1 MWIGLYEREW
11 LMRFTLTVV
20 VVLALGGVCGDARVL
35 SSDVAQPESSTA
47 SLEGIWMLNA
57 DLSDEPRARLEGV
70 GDDRGQ
76 GRGRGAAGRRGSR
89 PGGRGRAGGRPPDRE
104 ELARLRQGLQE
115 AVRDLMTAPRRMTIV
130 MIENEIVATYDD
142 GRVIRLVSDDQPHK
156 GIAGTSMQVTRRT
169 RWENEKLVTDISL
182 DSRIE
187 VRLEQTYEVRLTDP
201 EGKQLVVT
209 SRFVGGRASNGDRRE
224 LRRVYDVEPS

>member
-1 MWIGLYEREW
+1 
-11 LMRFTLTVV
+11 MRFTLTVV
-20 VVLALGGVCGDARVL
+20 VVVALSGAFRDVRVL
-35 SSDVAQPESSTA
+35 SSEVAQPEFSPT
-47 SLEGIWMLNA
+47 SLEGAWVLNA

-70 GDDRGQ
+70 GDDRGR
-76 GRGRGAAGRRGSR
+76 GRGRGAAGRRGSG
-89 PGGRGRAGGRPPDRE
+89 PGGRGRAGGSPPTRE
-104 ELARLRQGLQE
+104 ELARLRQGIQE

-142 GRVIRLVSDDQPHK
+142 GRVIRLVSDDQAHK
-156 GIAGTSMQVTRRT
+156 GIAGTSMQVTRKT

-187 VRLEQTYEVRLTDP
+187 VKLEQTYEVRLTDP
-201 EGKQLVVT
+201 EGKQLIVT
-209 SRFVGGRASNGDRRE
+209 SRFIGGRASNGDRRE

>member
-20 VVLALGGVCGDARVL
+20 VVLALGGVFGDARVL

-142 GRVIRLVSDDQPHK
+142 GRVIRLVSDDQAHK

-201 EGKQLVVT
+201 EGKQLIVT

>member
-1 MWIGLYEREW
+1 
-11 LMRFTLTVV
+11 MRFTLTVV
-20 VVLALGGVCGDARVL
+20 VVVALSGAFRDARVL
-35 SSDVAQPESSTA
+35 SSEVAQPEFSPT
-47 SLEGIWMLNA
+47 SLEGGWVLNA

-70 GDDRGQ
+70 GDDRGR
-76 GRGRGAAGRRGSR
+76 GRGRGLAGRRGSG
-89 PGGRGRAGGRPPDRE
+89 PGGRGRAGGSPPTRE
-104 ELARLRQGLQE
+104 ELARLRQGIQE

-142 GRVIRLVSDDQPHK
+142 GRVIRLVSDDQAHK
-156 GIAGTSMQVTRRT
+156 GIAGTSMQVTRKT

-187 VRLEQTYEVRLTDP
+187 VKLEQTYEVRLTDP
-201 EGKQLVVT
+201 EGKQLIVT
-209 SRFVGGRASNGDRRE
+209 SRFIGGRASNGDRRE

>member
-1 MWIGLYEREW
+1 
-11 LMRFTLTVV
+11 MRFTLTVV

-142 GRVIRLVSDDQPHK
+142 GRVIRLVSDDQAHK

-201 EGKQLVVT
+201 EGKQLIVT

>member
-1 MWIGLYEREW
+1 
-11 LMRFTLTVV
+11 MRFTLTVV
-20 VVLALGGVCGDARVL
+20 VVVALSGVFGDARVL
-35 SSDVAQPESSTA
+35 SSDVAQPEFSPT
-47 SLEGIWMLNA
+47 SLEGGWVLNA

-70 GDDRGQ
+70 GDDRGR
-76 GRGRGAAGRRGSR
+76 GRGRGAAGRRGSG
-89 PGGRGRAGGRPPDRE
+89 PGGRGRAGGSPPTRE
-104 ELARLRQGLQE
+104 ELARLRQGIQE

-142 GRVIRLVSDDQPHK
+142 GRVIRLVSDDQAHK
-156 GIAGTSMQVTRRT
+156 GIAGTSMQVTRKT

-187 VRLEQTYEVRLTDP
+187 VKLEQTYEVRLTDP
-201 EGKQLVVT
+201 EGKQLIVT
-209 SRFVGGRASNGDRRE
+209 SRFIGGRASNGDRRE

>member
-1 MWIGLYEREW
+1 
-11 LMRFTLTVV
+11 MRFTLTVV
-20 VVLALGGVCGDARVL
+20 VVIALGGVCGDARVL
-35 SSDVAQPESSTA
+35 SSDVAQPESSAA
-47 SLEGIWMLNA
+47 SLEGIWMLNT

-89 PGGRGRAGGRPPDRE
+89 PGGRV
-104 ELARLRQGLQE
+104 ARLRQEVQE

-142 GRVIRLVSDDQPHK
+142 GRVIRLVSDDQAHK

-201 EGKQLVVT
+201 EGKQLIAT

-224 LRRVYDVEPS
+224 LRRVYDAEPS

>member
-1 MWIGLYEREW
+1 
-11 LMRFTLTVV
+11 MRFTLTVV
-20 VVLALGGVCGDARVL
+20 VVVALSGAFRDVRVL
-35 SSDVAQPESSTA
+35 SSEVAQPEFSPT
-47 SLEGIWMLNA
+47 SLEGGWVLNA

-70 GDDRGQ
+70 GDDRGR
-76 GRGRGAAGRRGSR
+76 GRGRGVAGRRGSG
-89 PGGRGRAGGRPPDRE
+89 PGGRGRAGGSPPTRE
-104 ELARLRQGLQE
+104 ELARLRQGIQE

-142 GRVIRLVSDDQPHK
+142 GRVIRLVSDDQAHK
-156 GIAGTSMQVTRRT
+156 GIAGTSMQVTRKT

-187 VRLEQTYEVRLTDP
+187 VKLEQTYEVRLTDP
-201 EGKQLVVT
+201 EGKQLIVT
-209 SRFVGGRASNGDRRE
+209 SRFIGGRASNGDRRE

>member
-1 MWIGLYEREW
+1 
-11 LMRFTLTVV
+11 MRFTLTVV

-35 SSDVAQPESSTA
+35 SSDVAQPESSAA
-47 SLEGIWMLNA
+47 SLEGIWMLNT

-142 GRVIRLVSDDQPHK
+142 GRVIRLVSDDQAHK

-201 EGKQLVVT
+201 EGKQLIVT

-224 LRRVYDVEPS
+224 LRRVYDAEPS

>member
-1 MWIGLYEREW
+1 
-11 LMRFTLTVV
+11 MRFTLTVV
-20 VVLALGGVCGDARVL
+20 VILALGGVCGDARVL
-35 SSDVAQPESSTA
+35 SSDVAQPESSAA
-47 SLEGIWMLNA
+47 SLEGIWMLNT

-142 GRVIRLVSDDQPHK
+142 GRVIRLVSDDQAHK

-201 EGKQLVVT
+201 EGKQLIVT

>member
-20 VVLALGGVCGDARVL
+20 VVLALGGVFGDARVL

-70 GDDRGQ
+70 GDDRGR
-76 GRGRGAAGRRGSR
+76 GRGRGLAGRRGSG
-89 PGGRGRAGGRPPDRE
+89 PGGRGRAGGSPPTRE
-104 ELARLRQGLQE
+104 ELARLRQGIQE

-142 GRVIRLVSDDQPHK
+142 GRVIRLVSDDQAHK
-156 GIAGTSMQVTRRT
+156 GIAGTSMQVTRKT

>member
-1 MWIGLYEREW
+1 
-11 LMRFTLTVV
+11 MRFTLTVV
-20 VVLALGGVCGDARVL
+20 VVLALGGVFGDARVL

>member
-1 MWIGLYEREW
+1 
-11 LMRFTLTVV
+11 MRFTLTVV
-20 VVLALGGVCGDARVL
+20 VVVALSGAFRDARVL
-35 SSDVAQPESSTA
+35 SSEVAQPEFSPT
-47 SLEGIWMLNA
+47 SLEGGWVLNA

-70 GDDRGQ
+70 GDDRGR
-76 GRGRGAAGRRGSR
+76 GRGRGVAGRRGSG
-89 PGGRGRAGGRPPDRE
+89 PGGRGRAGGSPPTRE
-104 ELARLRQGLQE
+104 ELARLRQGIQE

-142 GRVIRLVSDDQPHK
+142 GRVIRLVSDDQAHK
-156 GIAGTSMQVTRRT
+156 GIAGTSMQVTRKT

-187 VRLEQTYEVRLTDP
+187 VKLEQTYEVRLTDP
-201 EGKQLVVT
+201 EGKQLIVT
-209 SRFVGGRASNGDRRE
+209 SRFIGGRASNGDRRE